1 MDRRNQILSI
11 VLIVQ
16 VALVAFVFWPNQNSS
31 AAVGKLL
38 AGVKA
43 ADVTDVKIQDD
54 KKTVHMAKTD
64 GQWVLPDNGN
74 YPVKEIQV
82 SQIISKV
89 LAVDTSRL
97 VASTAASHKRLKV
110 DDKDFMRRIDLTTS
124 DGKVYTLLVGT
135 SPNIRATN
143 VRVAGSD
150 PVYLSGDVTGSDIS
164 TEMASWIDATYFAAN
179 QPDIKAIA
187 FANAKGKF
195 DFTRTI
201 SDTWTLA
208 GLAKGEQFNQ
218 DNFSTRFTRVGSI
231 QMLEPLGKVAKSE
244 YGLDKPSATLTITVQ
259 LTTTV
264 PATVTTFLIGAK
276 DATSNSYVVK
286 SSHSDYYV
294 RVASFTLDSFV
305 EDDRA
310 QFLVVPPAPAAL
322 PAATPAA
329 KP

>member
-1 MDRRNQILSI
+1 MDRRNQILSA
-11 VLIVQ
+11 VLIIQ
-16 VALVAFVFWPNQNSS
+16 IALVAFVFWPSQNSN

-38 AGVKA
+38 TGVKA

-64 GQWVLPDNGN
+64 GKWVLPDNGN
-74 YPVKEIQV
+74 YPVNEIQV
-82 SQIISKV
+82 NQIISKV

-124 DGKVYTLLVGT
+124 DGKAHTILVGT
-135 SPNIRATN
+135 SPNVRATN
-143 VRVAGSD
+143 VRAAGSD
-150 PVYLSGDVTGSDIS
+150 PVYLSGDVTGADIS
-164 TEMASWIDATYFAAN
+164 TEMASWIDATYFTAN

-195 DFTRTI
+195 DFTHTI
-201 SDTWTLA
+201 SNTWTLV

-218 DNFSTRFTRVGSI
+218 DNFSTRLTRVGSL
-231 QMLEPLGKVAKSE
+231 QMLEPLGKEAKPE
-244 YGLDKPSATLTITVQ
+244 YGLDKPSATLTVTVQ
-259 LTTTV
+259 PTTTV
-264 PATVTTFLIGAK
+264 PATVTTFVIGAK

-286 SSHSDYYV
+286 SSRSDYYV
-294 RVASFTLDSFV
+294 RIASFTLDSFV
-305 EDDRA
+305 EDDRS
-310 QFLVVPPAPAAL
+310 QFLVAPPTPTVAPAT
-322 PAATPAA
+322 TPAT